1 MGEDVGP
8 RFGLATSA
16 ERAIDATWVGIT
28 AAVNVGGVVV
38 VAVHDDDLGR
48 VTPGVVLLLM
58 IGPALL
64 WWRRRDPWLVL
75 AGCVAVTWTY
85 ILGGLPPGPVYG
97 PMIVALV
104 SAVVHGARWAAYLV
118 VIATLAVHAGAGLL
132 PGWDGRDGWDDSSLA
147 ALAAWLLFLLAFGE
161 LIRHRHALT
170 EERRRRR
177 QAGLDAHADQ
187 LRREAAED
195 RLDLARELHDVVGHH
210 LAVINIQ
217 AAAGLHL
224 HATQRPGVEEALRVV
239 REASGRALSDVQVLL
254 DALRNPGH
262 AASRLPSPS
271 LSDIDGLLDSARAG
285 GLDVEV
291 VVTGEPRSLPA
302 AHDLV
307 AGRVILESLTN
318 VLRHAGRPRTWVR
331 IDYRPERL
339 CVRVDNAA
347 PTPEAARTPGGGRG
361 IPGMRARVET
371 CGGTLTAGPLE
382 PFAWSVRAILP
393 IQEQHR

>member
-1 MGEDVGP
+1 MGEDTAP
-8 RFGLATSA
+8 RLGLATPA
-16 ERAIDATWVGIT
+16 ERAIDATWVAVT
-28 AAVNVGGVVV
+28 AAINVGGVVV
-38 VAVHDDDLGR
+38 VAAHNDALGGL
-48 VTPGVVLLLM
+48 TPGVVLLLM
-58 IGPALL
+58 IGPVLL

-118 VIATLAVHAGAGLL
+118 VVATLAGHAGAGLL
-132 PGWDGRDGWDDSSLA
+132 PGRDASSLTA
-147 ALAAWLLFLLAFGE
+147 MGALTAWLLFLLAFGE

-177 QAGLDAHADQ
+177 AAGLEAHADQ

-210 LAVINIQ
+210 LAVINVQ

-224 HATQRPGVEEALRVV
+224 HAARRPGVEEALRVM

-271 LSDIDGLLDSARAG
+271 LSDLDGLLGSARAG

-307 AGRVILESLTN
+307 AGRVVLESLTN
-318 VLRHAGRPRTWVR
+318 VLRHAGRPKTWVR
-331 IDYRPERL
+331 IDYRQERL
-339 CVRVDNAA
+339 CVGVDNAA

-382 PFAWSVRAILP
+382 PFAWSVRATLP
-393 IQEQHR
+393 LQEQHR